1 MKKISWD
8 SMVDPLSDEDRHYRR
23 KLQEARSEAISFLG
37 LAKKPTGKIR
47 QRLQDEGFEERIIN
61 EVITELEDEGYLD
74 DLTIARRMARQ
85 RSGRQAESRYALR
98 LRMLQAG
105 LSPDAVQLAI
115 DETATDHDLAGDLI
129 ESRFGLEI
137 QHLRTDTT
145 PPQEKRRLFVKIA
158 RFLSSRG
165 FDSELIEQILR
176 RHSDD

>member
-8 SMVDPLSDEDRHYRR
+8 SMVDPLSDEDRHFRR

-37 LAKKPTGKIR
+37 LAKKPSGKV
-47 QRLQDEGFEERIIN
+47 RLRLRDEGYEDRIIN
-61 EVITELEDEGYLD
+61 EVIKELEEEGYLD
-74 DLTIARRMARQ
+74 DPAIARRMARQ

-98 LRMLQAG
+98 QRMLQAG

-115 DETATDHDLAGDLI
+115 DETGTDHDLAGDLI
-129 ESRFGLEI
+129 NSRFGVEI

-158 RFLSSRG
+158 RFLSNRG
-165 FDSELIEQILR
+165 FESELIEQILH
-176 RHSDD
+176 RHSSD

>member
-37 LAKKPTGKIR
+37 LAKKPTGKVR
-47 QRLQDEGFEERIIN
+47 LRLQDEGYEERIIE
-61 EVITELEDEGYLD
+61 EVLKELSDEGYLD
-74 DLTIARRMARQ
+74 DLAIAKRMARQ

-98 LRMLQAG
+98 QRMLQAG

-115 DETATDHDLAGDLI
+115 EETGSDHDRAGDLI
-129 ESRFGLEI
+129 DARFGLEI
-137 QHLRTDTT
+137 QHLRTDAT
-145 PPQEKRRLFVKIA
+145 PPQEKRRLFTKIA

-165 FDSELIEQILR
+165 FESELIEQILH
-176 RHSDD
+176 RHGND